1 MAGGTLKFVWKAMAN
16 NNEHINYSKADIEKY
31 LQGKMNAAEMYALEK
46 AALQDPFLAD
56 AIEGF
61 EIANMQ
67 QAKEAIADT
76 NFLIQTSTQ
85 PSSNTS
91 TFTINDFEKYFT
103 HQLSNTER
111 HTIEKAALTDPLV
124 NDAMEGYENTNFELA
139 NRQLAIIQQNIQG
152 TQQEAAK
159 VITMTTTNNSKQWL
173 RIAAAIIIMV
183 GVGSTI
189 WLVNNNNSIV
199 EKPIAYIPNEVIQA
213 PVDVTTKEV
222 TTNNKTTTT
231 VTIPEA
237 VATKPSTQASAP
249 TLKLSI
255 DEVAGLTKDNATNTA
270 TITESNTQLNAP
282 KAIEQEDSKAL
293 LAKEEALRKQQSN
306 DLAIADK
313 KKETAKSAKNV
324 TIATPSI
331 ADNEITRN
339 NNTRAYN
346 NQNASPNVFRGRVL
360 NNNGEALAATT
371 LSVRNSNTNILAR
384 TDNDGNFSVQLPD
397 TNAIVSVETS
407 GYAQQQLNLSAN
419 RSNNIVLE
427 KGKEETSLAETVVVA
442 YGTAKAKTANAA
454 TQKVTQQE
462 MLNGGIEPLGGWK
475 SFNQYLEQKLAILK
489 LENEGDIEDE
499 SSDNLTINFKVK
511 NNGEPTNINVK
522 GAKNNKVAQK
532 AAEIIEQG
540 PKWKYS
546 KKNKKV
552 KLVVQ
557 L

>member
-139 NRQLAIIQQNIQG
+139 NKQLATIQQNIQG
-152 TQQEAAK
+152 TQQEVAK
-159 VITMTTTNNSKQWL
+159 IITMATTNSSKQWL

-199 EKPIAYIPNEVIQA
+199 EKPIAYISNEVKQTPA
-213 PVDVTTKEV
+213 DATTKEV
-222 TTNNKTTTT
+222 TTNNKTTAT

-237 VATKPSTQASAP
+237 IATKPSTQVSAP
-249 TLKLSI
+249 TSKFSN
-255 DEVAGLTKDNATNTA
+255 EGVAGLTKDNATNAA

-282 KAIEQEDSKAL
+282 KTIDQEDSKAL
-293 LAKEEALRKQQSN
+293 LAKEEALRKQQN
-306 DLAIADK
+306 DDLAIADK

-324 TIATPSI
+324 TTATPSI
-331 ADNEITRN
+331 VDNEVAKN
-339 NNTRAYN
+339 NNTRAFN
-346 NQNASPNVFRGRVL
+346 NLNASPNVFRARVL
-360 NNNGEALAATT
+360 NSNGEALAATT
-371 LSVRNSNTNILAR
+371 LSVRNNNTNILAK

-397 TNAIVSVETS
+397 TAVIVSVETL

-427 KGKEETSLAETVVVA
+427 KGKEEASLAETIVVA
-442 YGTAKAKTANAA
+442 YGTAKAKTVNAA

-489 LENEGDIEDE
+489 SENEGDIEDE

-511 NNGEPTNINVK
+511 NNGEPTNINVQ

>member
-139 NRQLAIIQQNIQG
+139 NKQLAIIQQNIQG

-427 KGKEETSLAETVVVA
+427 KGKEATSLAETVVVA

>member
-1 MAGGTLKFVWKAMAN
+1 MAN
-16 NNEHINYSKADIEKY
+16 NNKHINYAKADIEKY

-67 QAKEAIADT
+67 QANEAIADT

-91 TFTINDFEKYFT
+91 TFTISDFEKYYT
-103 HQLSNTER
+103 NQLSNTER
-111 HTIEKAALTDPLV
+111 YTIEKAALTDPLV

-139 NRQLAIIQQNIQG
+139 NKQLATIQQNIQG
-152 TQQEAAK
+152 TQQEVAK
-159 VITMTTTNNSKQWL
+159 IITMATTNSSKQWL

-199 EKPIAYIPNEVIQA
+199 EKPIAYIPNEVKQTPA
-213 PVDVTTKEV
+213 DATTKEV
-222 TTNNKTTTT
+222 TTNNKTTAT

-237 VATKPSTQASAP
+237 IATKPSTQVSAP
-249 TLKLSI
+249 TSKFSN
-255 DEVAGLTKDNATNTA
+255 EGVAGLTKDNATNAA

-282 KAIEQEDSKAL
+282 KTIDQEDSKAL
-293 LAKEEALRKQQSN
+293 LAKEEALRKQQN
-306 DLAIADK
+306 DDLAIADK

-324 TIATPSI
+324 TTATPSI
-331 ADNEITRN
+331 VDNEVAKN
-339 NNTRAYN
+339 NNTRAFN
-346 NQNASPNVFRGRVL
+346 NLNASPNVFRARVL
-360 NNNGEALAATT
+360 NSNGEALAATT
-371 LSVRNSNTNILAR
+371 LSVRNNNTNILAK

-397 TNAIVSVETS
+397 TAVIVSVETL

-427 KGKEETSLAETVVVA
+427 KGKEEASLAETIVVA
-442 YGTAKAKTANAA
+442 YGTAKAKTVNAA

-489 LENEGDIEDE
+489 SENEGDIEDE

-511 NNGEPTNINVK
+511 NNGEPTNINVQ

>member
-139 NRQLAIIQQNIQG
+139 NKQLAIIQQNIQG

>member
-139 NRQLAIIQQNIQG
+139 NKQLAIIQQNIQG

-199 EKPIAYIPNEVIQA
+199 EKPIAYIPNEVKQTPA
-213 PVDVTTKEV
+213 DATTKEV
-222 TTNNKTTTT
+222 TTNNKTTAT

-237 VATKPSTQASAP
+237 IATKPSTQVSAP
-249 TLKLSI
+249 TSKFSN
-255 DEVAGLTKDNATNTA
+255 EGVAGLTKDNATNTA

>member
-237 VATKPSTQASAP
+237 VATKQSTQASAP

-282 KAIEQEDSKAL
+282 KAIDQEDSKAL

>member
-139 NRQLAIIQQNIQG
+139 NKQLAIIQQNIQG

-442 YGTAKAKTANAA
+442 YGTANAKTANAA

>member
-1 MAGGTLKFVWKAMAN
+1 MAN

-31 LQGKMNAAEMYALEK
+31 LQGKMNVAEMYALEK

-67 QAKEAIADT
+67 QANEAIADT
-76 NFLIQTSTQ
+76 NFLIQNSTQ
-85 PSSNTS
+85 TSSNTS

-103 HQLSNTER
+103 NQLSNTER

-139 NRQLAIIQQNIQG
+139 NKQLATIQQNIQG

-159 VITMTTTNNSKQWL
+159 VITMAATNNSKQWL

-199 EKPIAYIPNEVIQA
+199 EKPIAYIPNEVKQSPA
-213 PVDVTTKEV
+213 DATKKEL
-222 TTNNKTTTT
+222 TANNKTNAT

-237 VATKPSTQASAP
+237 VATKPSTQVSAP
-249 TLKLSI
+249 TSKLSI
-255 DEVAGLTKDNATNTA
+255 EEVAGLTKDQVTNAA

-282 KAIEQEDSKAL
+282 KAIDQEDSKAL
-293 LAKEEALRKQQSN
+293 LAKEEALRKQQNN

-331 ADNEITRN
+331 ADNEVTRN
-339 NNTRAYN
+339 NNTRAFN
-346 NQNASPNVFRGRVL
+346 NLNVSPNVFRGRVL

-371 LSVRNSNTNILAR
+371 LSVRNNNTNILAR
-384 TDNDGNFSVQLPD
+384 TDNDGNFSIQLPD
-397 TNAIVSVETS
+397 TNAIVSVETL

-442 YGTAKAKTANAA
+442 YGTAKAKTTNAA

-462 MLNGGIEPLGGWK
+462 LLNGGIEPLGGWK

-489 LENEGDIEDE
+489 SENEGDIEDE

-511 NNGEPTNINVK
+511 NNGEPTNINVQ

>member
-67 QAKEAIADT
+67 QANEAIADT

-139 NRQLAIIQQNIQG
+139 NKQLAIIQQNIQG

>member
-1 MAGGTLKFVWKAMAN
+1 M
-16 NNEHINYSKADIEKY
+16 
-31 LQGKMNAAEMYALEK
+31 
-46 AALQDPFLAD
+46 
-56 AIEGF
+56 
-61 EIANMQ
+61 
-67 QAKEAIADT
+67 
-76 NFLIQTSTQ
+76 
-85 PSSNTS
+85 
-91 TFTINDFEKYFT
+91 
-103 HQLSNTER
+103 
-111 HTIEKAALTDPLV
+111 
-124 NDAMEGYENTNFELA
+124 
-139 NRQLAIIQQNIQG
+139 
-152 TQQEAAK
+152 
-159 VITMTTTNNSKQWL
+159 
-173 RIAAAIIIMV
+173 
-183 GVGSTI
+183 
-189 WLVNNNNSIV
+189 
-199 EKPIAYIPNEVIQA
+199 
-213 PVDVTTKEV
+213 
-222 TTNNKTTTT
+222 
-231 VTIPEA
+231 
-237 VATKPSTQASAP
+237 
-249 TLKLSI
+249 
-255 DEVAGLTKDNATNTA
+255 
-270 TITESNTQLNAP
+270 
-282 KAIEQEDSKAL
+282 
-293 LAKEEALRKQQSN
+293 
-306 DLAIADK
+306 
-313 KKETAKSAKNV
+313 
-324 TIATPSI
+324 
-331 ADNEITRN
+331 
-339 NNTRAYN
+339 
-346 NQNASPNVFRGRVL
+346 FRGRVL

>member
-139 NRQLAIIQQNIQG
+139 NKQLAIIQQNIQG

-427 KGKEETSLAETVVVA
+427 KGKEEIYLGGKEVVGI
-442 YGTAKAKTANAA
+442 YIKRFFPRIFSRMIRKAK
-454 TQKVTQQE
+454 VT
-462 MLNGGIEPLGGWK
+462 
-475 SFNQYLEQKLAILK
+475 
-489 LENEGDIEDE
+489 
-499 SSDNLTINFKVK
+499 
-511 NNGEPTNINVK
+511 
-522 GAKNNKVAQK
+522 
-532 AAEIIEQG
+532 
-540 PKWKYS
+540 
-546 KKNKKV
+546 
-552 KLVVQ
+552 
-557 L
+557 

>member
-139 NRQLAIIQQNIQG
+139 NKQLAIIQQNIQG

-237 VATKPSTQASAP
+237 VAIKSST
-249 TLKLSI
+249 
-255 DEVAGLTKDNATNTA
+255 
-270 TITESNTQLNAP
+270 
-282 KAIEQEDSKAL
+282 
-293 LAKEEALRKQQSN
+293 
-306 DLAIADK
+306 
-313 KKETAKSAKNV
+313 
-324 TIATPSI
+324 
-331 ADNEITRN
+331 
-339 NNTRAYN
+339 
-346 NQNASPNVFRGRVL
+346 
-360 NNNGEALAATT
+360 
-371 LSVRNSNTNILAR
+371 
-384 TDNDGNFSVQLPD
+384 
-397 TNAIVSVETS
+397 
-407 GYAQQQLNLSAN
+407 
-419 RSNNIVLE
+419 
-427 KGKEETSLAETVVVA
+427 
-442 YGTAKAKTANAA
+442 
-454 TQKVTQQE
+454 
-462 MLNGGIEPLGGWK
+462 
-475 SFNQYLEQKLAILK
+475 
-489 LENEGDIEDE
+489 
-499 SSDNLTINFKVK
+499 
-511 NNGEPTNINVK
+511 
-522 GAKNNKVAQK
+522 
-532 AAEIIEQG
+532 
-540 PKWKYS
+540 
-546 KKNKKV
+546 
-552 KLVVQ
+552 
-557 L
+557 

>member
-1 MAGGTLKFVWKAMAN
+1 MAN

-139 NRQLAIIQQNIQG
+139 NKQLAIIQQNIQG

>member
-1 MAGGTLKFVWKAMAN
+1 MAN
-16 NNEHINYSKADIEKY
+16 NNKHINYAKADIEKY

-139 NRQLAIIQQNIQG
+139 NKQLAIIQQNIQG

>member
-31 LQGKMNAAEMYALEK
+31 LQGKMNATEMYALEK

-237 VATKPSTQASAP
+237 VATKQSTQASAP

-282 KAIEQEDSKAL
+282 KAIDQEDSKAL

>member
-16 NNEHINYSKADIEKY
+16 NNKHINYAKADIEKY

-139 NRQLAIIQQNIQG
+139 NKQLAIIQQNIQG

>member
-139 NRQLAIIQQNIQG
+139 NKQLATIQQNIQG
-152 TQQEAAK
+152 TQQETAK
-159 VITMTTTNNSKQWL
+159 VITMAATNNSKQWL

-199 EKPIAYIPNEVIQA
+199 EKPIAYIPNEVKQA

>member
-1 MAGGTLKFVWKAMAN
+1 MAGGTLKFVWKAIAN

-139 NRQLAIIQQNIQG
+139 NKQLAIIQQNIQG

-237 VATKPSTQASAP
+237 VAAKPSTQASAP

>member
-139 NRQLAIIQQNIQG
+139 NKQLATIQQNIQG
-152 TQQEAAK
+152 TQQETAK
-159 VITMTTTNNSKQWL
+159 VITMAATNNSKQWL

>member
-67 QAKEAIADT
+67 QANEAIADT

-91 TFTINDFEKYFT
+91 TFTISDFEKYYT
-103 HQLSNTER
+103 NQLSNTER
-111 HTIEKAALTDPLV
+111 YTIEKAALTDPLV

-139 NRQLAIIQQNIQG
+139 NKQLATIQQNIQG
-152 TQQEAAK
+152 TQQEVAK
-159 VITMTTTNNSKQWL
+159 IITMATTNSSKQWL
-173 RIAAAIIIMV
+173 RIAAVIIIMV

-199 EKPIAYIPNEVIQA
+199 EKPIAYISNEVKQTPA
-213 PVDVTTKEV
+213 DATTKEV
-222 TTNNKTTTT
+222 TTNNKTTAT

-237 VATKPSTQASAP
+237 IATKPSTQVSAP
-249 TLKLSI
+249 TSKFSN
-255 DEVAGLTKDNATNTA
+255 EGVAGLTKDNATNAA

-282 KAIEQEDSKAL
+282 KTIDQEDSKAL
-293 LAKEEALRKQQSN
+293 LAKEEALRKQQN
-306 DLAIADK
+306 DDLAIADK

-324 TIATPSI
+324 TTATPSI
-331 ADNEITRN
+331 VDNEVAKN
-339 NNTRAYN
+339 NNTRAFN
-346 NQNASPNVFRGRVL
+346 NLNASPNVFRARVL
-360 NNNGEALAATT
+360 NSNGEALAATT
-371 LSVRNSNTNILAR
+371 LSVRNNNTNILAK

-397 TNAIVSVETS
+397 TAVIVSVETL

-427 KGKEETSLAETVVVA
+427 KGKEEASLAETIVVA
-442 YGTAKAKTANAA
+442 YGTAKAKTVNAA

-489 LENEGDIEDE
+489 SENEGDIEDE

-511 NNGEPTNINVK
+511 NNGEPTNINVQ

>member
-139 NRQLAIIQQNIQG
+139 NKQLAIIQQNIQG

-199 EKPIAYIPNEVIQA
+199 EKPIAYIPNEVKQSPA
-213 PVDVTTKEV
+213 DATKKEL
-222 TTNNKTTTT
+222 TANNKTNAT

-237 VATKPSTQASAP
+237 VATKPSTQVSAP
-249 TLKLSI
+249 TSKLSI
-255 DEVAGLTKDNATNTA
+255 EEVAGLTKDQVTNAA

-282 KAIEQEDSKAL
+282 KAIDQEDSKAL
-293 LAKEEALRKQQSN
+293 LAKEEALRKQQNN

-331 ADNEITRN
+331 ADNEVTRN
-339 NNTRAYN
+339 NNTRAFN
-346 NQNASPNVFRGRVL
+346 NLNVSPNVFRGRVL

-371 LSVRNSNTNILAR
+371 LSVRNNNTNILAR
-384 TDNDGNFSVQLPD
+384 TDNDGNFSIQLPD
-397 TNAIVSVETS
+397 TNAIVSVETL

-442 YGTAKAKTANAA
+442 YGTAKAKTTNAA

-462 MLNGGIEPLGGWK
+462 LLNGGIEPLGGWK

-489 LENEGDIEDE
+489 SENEGDIEDE

-511 NNGEPTNINVK
+511 NNGEPTNINVQ

>member
-139 NRQLAIIQQNIQG
+139 NKQLAIIQQNIQG

-255 DEVAGLTKDNATNTA
+255 DEVAGLTKDNAANTA

>member
-67 QAKEAIADT
+67 QANEAIADT

-139 NRQLAIIQQNIQG
+139 NKQLAIIQQNIQG

-282 KAIEQEDSKAL
+282 KAIDQEDSKAL
-293 LAKEEALRKQQSN
+293 LAKEEALRKQQN
-306 DLAIADK
+306 DDLAIADK

>member
-1 MAGGTLKFVWKAMAN
+1 MAN
-16 NNEHINYSKADIEKY
+16 NNKHINYAKADIEKY

-67 QAKEAIADT
+67 QANEAIADT

-139 NRQLAIIQQNIQG
+139 NKQLATIQQNIQG
-152 TQQEAAK
+152 TQQEVAK
-159 VITMTTTNNSKQWL
+159 IITMATTNSSKQWL
-173 RIAAAIIIMV
+173 RIAAVIIIMV

-199 EKPIAYIPNEVIQA
+199 EKPIAYISNEVKQTPA
-213 PVDVTTKEV
+213 DATTKEV
-222 TTNNKTTTT
+222 TTNNKTTAT

-237 VATKPSTQASAP
+237 IATKPSTQVSAP
-249 TLKLSI
+249 TSKFSN
-255 DEVAGLTKDNATNTA
+255 EGVAGLTKDNATNAA

-282 KAIEQEDSKAL
+282 KTIDQEDSKAL
-293 LAKEEALRKQQSN
+293 LAKEEALRKQQN
-306 DLAIADK
+306 DDLAIADK

-324 TIATPSI
+324 TTATPSI
-331 ADNEITRN
+331 VDNEVAKN
-339 NNTRAYN
+339 NNTRAFN
-346 NQNASPNVFRGRVL
+346 NLNASPNVFRARVL
-360 NNNGEALAATT
+360 NSNGEALAATT
-371 LSVRNSNTNILAR
+371 LSVRNNNTNILAK

-397 TNAIVSVETS
+397 TAVIVSVETL

-427 KGKEETSLAETVVVA
+427 KGKEEASLAETIVVA
-442 YGTAKAKTANAA
+442 YGTAKAKTVNAA

>member
-139 NRQLAIIQQNIQG
+139 NKQLAIIQQNIQG

-282 KAIEQEDSKAL
+282 KAIDQEDSKAL